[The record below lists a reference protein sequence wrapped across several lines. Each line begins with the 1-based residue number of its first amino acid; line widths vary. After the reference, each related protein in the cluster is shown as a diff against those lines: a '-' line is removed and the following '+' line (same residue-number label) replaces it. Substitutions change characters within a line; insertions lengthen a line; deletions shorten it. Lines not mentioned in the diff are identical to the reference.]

1 MSGNSQAKTAPVIA
15 AAVPDGRSLHRGAC
29 RTPRALKA
37 ELQSPAILPGMAKI
51 SQFERRL
58 GYFVQ
63 TLRALPAIEQEKTS
77 ENSPLPKGHP
87 DLLLTRHRS
96 YAIKYNIVLNTYQGG
111 KKCT

>member
-1 MSGNSQAKTAPVIA
+1 MA
-15 AAVPDGRSLHRGAC
+15 AAFISV
-29 RTPRALKA
+29 LKA
-37 ELQSPAILPGMAKI
+37 ELQSPAILPRMGKI

-63 TLRALPAIEQEKTS
+63 TSRALPAIEQDKIS
-77 ENSPLPKGHP
+77 ANSSLPKSHP
-87 DLLLTRHRS
+87 DLLLTRHFS